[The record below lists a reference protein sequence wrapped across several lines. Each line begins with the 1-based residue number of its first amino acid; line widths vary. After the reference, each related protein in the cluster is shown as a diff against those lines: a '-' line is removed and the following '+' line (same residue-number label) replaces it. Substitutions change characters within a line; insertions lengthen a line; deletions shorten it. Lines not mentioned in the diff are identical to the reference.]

1 MTGRKELKMDNEFG
15 YGMKYYNDDDSALL
29 RLEALKEAQDLWYE
43 TQDWGEE
50 ANLNNADDEEM
61 EDFIFEHAR
70 EKNPG
75 PNPKRCQ
82 NFSLHIKRE
91 DFLPF
96 LFPEKFVK
104 KITKNLDEAVPMIVK
119 DFTKN
124 LDEHRLKNIFLDF
137 F

>member
-1 MTGRKELKMDNEFG
+1 MDNEFG
-15 YGMKYYNDDDSALL
+15 YDMKYYDDDDPALM

-50 ANLNNADDEEM
+50 VNLNNADDEEM

-70 EKNPG
+70 EKI
-75 PNPKRCQ
+75 
-82 NFSLHIKRE
+82 L
-91 DFLPF
+91 F

-104 KITKNLDEAVPMIVK
+104 KITKNLDEVVPKIVK

-124 LDEHRLKNIFLDF
+124 LDERRLKNIFLDF